1 MWRLNKNMQNELK
14 YNIDIMITRFQITLI
29 LLIFSNCL
37 YSQVDSIK
45 SQILDYEDSKSTII
59 SKGRKLLLDK
69 FIEGDLMKV
78 KEIKDYLINRILV
91 CFILDKGLF
100 RISGKYSKL

>member
-1 MWRLNKNMQNELK
+1 
-14 YNIDIMITRFQITLI
+14 MIKRFQIALI

-45 SQILDYEDSKSTII
+45 SQILNYEDSKSAII

-78 KEIKDYLINRILV
+78 KEVKDYLINTEDENYIAFYPSEYW
-91 CFILDKGLF
+91 FIL
-100 RISGKYSKL
+100 Y